1 LGDVDCWTVVR
12 IEIEKRV
19 EMSAE
24 RSFGVDCCEKS
35 RSICGVEDAE
45 GAGDVV
51 VSGITEELN

>member
-1 LGDVDCWTVVR
+1 MVR